1 MDTVLRIVIIYLF
14 LMVALRL
21 MGKREFGELA
31 PFDIVVLLLIPEIFS
46 QSMLREDFSLTN
58 ALVAVSTLLT
68 LVFATSLL
76 SYRFRKVGEVVTGV
90 PTVLVRHGHLVREH
104 LDRER
109 VGPGEVLDAM
119 HAAGLHAF
127 EQVRWAILETDGRI
141 TVIPWTPSPGTAPD
155 HRSVL

>member
-1 MDTVLRIVIIYLF
+1 
-14 LMVALRL
+14 
-21 MGKREFGELA
+21 
-31 PFDIVVLLLIPEIFS
+31 
-46 QSMLREDFSLTN
+46 
-58 ALVAVSTLLT
+58 
-68 LVFATSLL
+68 
-76 SYRFRKVGEVVTGV
+76 
-90 PTVLVRHGHLVREH
+90 VLVRHGHLVREH